1 MTRLLSFV
9 APLEQVLEILN
20 TELTSLI
27 ALAVAFGGAVNIIIG
42 LQVGPLAKSIE
53 DLKADMV
60 KSNADMVK
68 SNGDLKADVKDL
80 KTGLVVFAFLSTA
93 TFVAAELL
101 ERP

>member
-1 MTRLLSFV
+1 M
-9 APLEQVLEILN
+9 
-20 TELTSLI
+20 I
-27 ALAVAFGGAVNIIIG
+27 ALAVAYVGAVNIIVG
-42 LQVGPLAKSIE
+42 LQVGPLAKGIE
-53 DLKADMV
+53 DLKADM
-60 KSNADMVK
+60 AK